1 MKPVYVINGF
11 LDSGKTQFIAFTM
24 EQRYFA
30 IGGRTLLLL
39 CEEGENEY
47 GDMLLRTTRTVIH
60 KIDDLSEFTPENM
73 RELDRKYKPER
84 ILIEWNGMWDFRK
97 LCLSDNWYIEQIVTN
112 IDASTFKIYYSNM
125 KSLLAEMVRRSELVI
140 FNRCDGLPE
149 SDLNSFKRNVKA
161 VALQSDI
168 IFEDKNGEI
177 TSILEDDLPYDLNSP
192 VLELDERGYG
202 IWFIDMMDHADRYLG
217 KTIEYVGQVMK
228 PEGDKGG
235 YMVPGRL
242 AMTCCAADMSFLGY
256 PCFTDKLSSFK
267 ERDWVKVK
275 ARVSL
280 EHFKDYGDEEGPV
293 LHAEDIVS
301 APKPAQEL
309 ISFS

>member
-24 EQRYFA
+24 DQQYFS
-30 IGGRTLLLL
+30 IGGRTLLIL

-47 GDMLLRTTRTVIH
+47 GEELLRRNRTVVH
-60 KIDDLSEFTPENM
+60 VIDDLSLFTKEKMN
-73 RELDRKYKPER
+73 ELDRKYKPER
-84 ILIEWNGMWDFRK
+84 ILVEWNGMWDFRK
-97 LCLSDNWYIEQIVTN
+97 FCLAGNWYVEQIVTN
-112 IDASTFKIYYSNM
+112 IDASTFKVYYSNM
-125 KSLLAEMVRRSELVI
+125 KSLLAEMVRKSELII

-177 TSILEDDLPYDLNSP
+177 SSIMEDDLPYDLNAP
-192 VLELDERGYG
+192 VIRLDDRGYAM
-202 IWFIDMMDHADRYLG
+202 WFIDMMDHINRYEG
-217 KTIEYVGQVMK
+217 KTVEFIGQVMK
-228 PEGDKGG
+228 PDGDRGG

-256 PCFTDKLSSFK
+256 PCVTDRLSAFREKS
-267 ERDWVKVK
+267 WVKVK
-275 ARVSL
+275 AKVAF
-280 EHFKDYGDEEGPV
+280 EHFKDYGEEKGPV
-293 LHAEDIVS
+293 LYAEEI
-301 APKPAQEL
+301 KPAQKPEQEL

>member
-24 EQRYFA
+24 EQKYFS
-30 IGGRTLLLL
+30 INGRTLLIL

-47 GDMLLRTTRTVIH
+47 GEDLLRRNRTVVHI
-60 KIDDLSEFTPENM
+60 IDDVSLFTPEKM
-73 RELDRKYKPER
+73 KELDRKYKPER

-97 LCLSDNWYIEQIVTN
+97 LALSDNWYVEQIVTN
-112 IDASTFKIYYSNM
+112 IDASTFKVYYSNM
-125 KSLLAEMVRRSELVI
+125 KSLLAEMVRKSELII
-140 FNRCDGLPE
+140 FNRCDNLPE

-168 IFEDKNGEI
+168 IFEDRNGEI
-177 TSILEDDLPYDLNSP
+177 SSIMEDDLPYDLNAP
-192 VLELDERGYG
+192 VIELDDHGYAM
-202 IWFIDMMDHADRYLG
+202 WFIDMMDHINRYEG
-217 KTIEYVGQVMK
+217 KTVEYIGQVMK

-235 YMVPGRL
+235 YMVAGRL

-256 PCFTDKLSSFK
+256 PCMTDNLSSFR
-267 ERDWVKVK
+267 ERDWVRVR
-275 ARVSL
+275 ARVAF
-280 EHFKDYGDEEGPV
+280 EHFRDYGEDLGPV
-293 LHAEDIVS
+293 LYAESIVP
-301 APKPAQEL
+301 AEKPEEEL